1 MSGGPANKQRAT
13 RRGYAVRATW
23 RFGWMAMA
31 AQPRA
36 TRARSAS
43 CLLRSSQ
50 AVADAYG
57 LYGAGAP
64 HAVDYLPNG
73 VVQCRC
79 ERCEAWCEFT
89 RSGGS
94 HGQPIYL
101 LPTCDLV
108 EGLALWLVREHRKLA
123 AHAPMRVL
131 EVGAGDGTLALHL
144 RAALSRSEP
153 PDRANPI
160 TVVASDSGELG
171 LVPAAGIDVLAMSTD
186 AALDAVAP
194 HIVICAFMPLG
205 HDWTAAFRACPSV
218 RRYLLLGEVDE
229 GCCGRPWA
237 TWGYLCDGDDDAE
250 DVRVSSTSGSSSD
263 EDEEEQPSSQSRSY
277 RADEAWRRVYEY
289 EPLRTPHGAAGWER
303 AELVELQA
311 TLVCRT
317 DQCWSGT
324 RHAKAIVFS
333 RERDP

>member
-1 MSGGPANKQRAT
+1 
-13 RRGYAVRATW
+13 
-23 RFGWMAMA
+23 MAMP
-31 AQPRA
+31 PRA
-36 TRARSAS
+36 TRARSAL

-50 AVADAYG
+50 AVADAHS

-64 HAVDYLPNG
+64 HPVEYLPNG

-79 ERCEAWCEFT
+79 ERCEAWTRFT

-108 EGLALWLVREHRKLA
+108 EGLALWVVRERRKLA
-123 AHAPMRVL
+123 ADAPMRVL

-144 RAALSRSEP
+144 RAALSRDELQ
-153 PDRANPI
+153 DRANPI

-171 LVPAAGIDVLAMSTD
+171 LAPAAGIDVLALGAD

-205 HDWTAAFRACPSV
+205 QDWTAAFRACPSV

-229 GCCGRPWA
+229 GCCGRPWS

-250 DVRVSSTSGSSSD
+250 HVRVSSTSGSSSD
-263 EDEEEQPSSQSRSY
+263 EGEDEDEEQPSESRSY

-303 AELVELQA
+303 AELVELRT

-324 RHAKAIVFS
+324 HHAKAIVFS
-333 RERDP
+333 RS